1 MSPTMNEQ
9 NGLHST
15 LGWSTLNTQS
25 PKNKDKNLKNQMRFD
40 SELHVKQIVDQTL
53 KNIEFDRDYYS

>member
-1 MSPTMNEQ
+1 MNEQ